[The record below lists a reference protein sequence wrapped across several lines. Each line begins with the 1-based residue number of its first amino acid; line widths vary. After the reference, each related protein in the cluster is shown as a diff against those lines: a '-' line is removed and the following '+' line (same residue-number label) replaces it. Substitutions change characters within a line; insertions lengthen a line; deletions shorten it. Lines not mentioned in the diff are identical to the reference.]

1 MASRQL
7 RSDVFLGDRQR
18 VRQSD
23 DDRPQPRED
32 ALLFLFEEREFGG
45 TDERRFDDGG
55 TQPLNL
61 ADHKEFTEIVE
72 DGFGAGVRFGVDV
85 RDEGVGREDDCVE
98 LSQLLQSVP
107 QFVVHD
113 VDGAFLL
120 TFGLKAAHDDSEDE
134 LEASEQGESQLL
146 QSPFLFSGK
155 LQVADS
161 TQLGDVLQT
170 LGHGLPLEQ
179 GQIILHD
186 VPRSFYI

>member
-7 RSDVFLGDRQR
+7 RSNVFLGDRQR

-45 TDERRFDDGG
+45 ADERRFDDGG

-61 ADHKEFTEIVE
+61 ADHKEFAEIVE
-72 DGFGAGVRFGVDV
+72 DGCGAGVRLGVNV
-85 RDEGVGREDDCVE
+85 RDEGVGCEDDCVE
-98 LSQLLQSVP
+98 LGQLLQSVP
-107 QFVVHD
+107 QFVVHNI
-113 VDGAFLL
+113 DGAFLP
-120 TFGLKAAHDDSEDE
+120 TFGLKAAHDDSKDK

-155 LQVADS
+155 LQIADS
-161 TQLGDVLQT
+161 TQLGDVL
-170 LGHGLPLEQ
+170 
-179 GQIILHD
+179 
-186 VPRSFYI
+186 